1 MVMVVGVSATMDSC
15 SSCYIR
21 FVVFI
26 NFICNLSLMTPEE
39 QQILYENNKMLKKLC
54 DWVDKHDSA
63 SYQNNEDF
71 KNFIIN
77 LVANSI
83 INPRR

>member
-1 MVMVVGVSATMDSC
+1 
-15 SSCYIR
+15 
-21 FVVFI
+21 
-26 NFICNLSLMTPEE
+26 MTLEE
-39 QQILYENNKMLKKLC
+39 HLLLQENNKMLKKLC
-54 DWVDKHDSA
+54 DWVDKHDS
-63 SYQNNEDF
+63 SNYQNNEDF

>member
-1 MVMVVGVSATMDSC
+1 MVMVVGVSTTMDSYNNYC
-15 SSCYIR
+15 NR

-26 NFICNLSLMTPEE
+26 NFIRNLLLMTPEE

>member
-1 MVMVVGVSATMDSC
+1 ME
-15 SSCYIR
+15 
-21 FVVFI
+21 
-26 NFICNLSLMTPEE
+26 NFIPTDLDFQQVLNFVNMLNWEE
-39 QQILYENNKMLKKLC
+39 LQLLQENNKMLKKIC
-54 DWVDKHDSA
+54 NWIDKHDSTD
-63 SYQNNEDF
+63 YQNNEDF